1 MTVILRITLRAI
13 PSGLLLLLVVWLT
26 TANFEQSTSPLFAAG
41 VNFSSDI
48 TIDPI
53 DFSITASTSTPDNN
67 SSDSNSSNDSS
78 SSERKEDCSQ
88 GSYDDC
94 DLIRQAEGV
103 ITEGLEGYSG
113 GFTAYETSTAEILS
127 AVDNVTN
134 QALSLVTDL
143 NISEEVIS
151 ASADEGGELA
161 TLLKVLEEYV
171 SSLASE
177 TDEEKRIR
185 GESWTE
191 FYDIKETVGEINA
204 AVTPDSV
211 EALDR
216 ASYMQDRIWEQEAG
230 SDEFYE
236 AYADLYGTERTEERK
251 IKDDYNKA
259 RDAEIQIYE
268 IQSAVELDFG
278 GGVTST
284 VGDYI
289 DSLDPN
295 SSHYLTQVENYYGT
309 AYRQKLELDMESER
323 LFEDLQGTEEGTDKY
338 FDAYEAYYGTS
349 AMEEEKERIEV
360 ERISAIEL
368 EFDGGLTSTVADYVA
383 TFATGSEEHLSA
395 VEEYY
400 GVEYRDKREVEIEEE
415 RILKEKQDLVY
426 EIGTLTDLGLF
437 ISEALTSTVGDYIA
451 VLEEG
456 SEEHLNAVE
465 EYYGTEYRRKV
476 EQDIQM
482 DKLQKEKELEQET
495 LRLEEE
501 TFLQQISEKGNVELA
516 LLDGMTTTVAAM
528 VDSLAYG
535 SDDHLE
541 AIEEHYGVEYL
552 ERIEKDI
559 ENQIMLQKVTDAEYG
574 SDQYLIAFEEYYG
587 EAAAEVEKARLN
599 EEKLIQKVNELSSIE
614 IMMVSAGL
622 TSTVGSYISKLDY
635 GSSYHLREL
644 ERFYGDEYRYTVE
657 QEIEQERLDKH
668 KKLEEEELL
677 IRIQELSSAELT
689 VTSKGI
695 TSTATL
701 TILDES
707 LKDTEEIPT
716 SVDEIDEEVSG
727 PDDVIDI
734 TDTESSIDVAEV
746 EENIDAEKSDVIDL
760 IQLVNPEEEIP
771 LELNSAVVN
780 ELNEL
785 GYSFSGHR
793 RH

>member
-1 MTVILRITLRAI
+1 V
-13 PSGLLLLLVVWLT
+13 LLVVWLT
-26 TANFEQSTSPLFAAG
+26 TANFERSTSPLFAAG

-88 GSYDDC
+88 GSYDC
-94 DLIRQAEGV
+94 DLIQQAEGV

-113 GFTAYETSTAEILS
+113 GFSAYETSTAEILS
-127 AVDNVTN
+127 AVDNVTD
-134 QALSLVTDL
+134 QALSLVSDL

-177 TDEEKRIR
+177 TDEEKQIR
-185 GESWTE
+185 SESWTE

-204 AVTPDSV
+204 AATPDSV

-216 ASYMQDRIWEQEAG
+216 ASYMQDRIYEQEAG

-236 AYADLYGTERTEERK
+236 AYADLYGTERAEERK

-259 RDAEIQIYE
+259 RDAEIQIQE

-323 LFEDLQGTEEGTDKY
+323 LFGDLQGTEEGTDKY

-368 EFDGGLTSTVADYVA
+368 EFDGGLTSTVGNYVA
-383 TFATGSEEHLSA
+383 NFEEGSEEHLSA

-426 EIGTLTDLGLF
+426 EIGKLTDSGLF

-451 VLEEG
+451 ILEEG

-501 TFLQQISEKGNVELA
+501 TLLQQISEKGNVELT
-516 LLDGMTTTVAAM
+516 LLDGMTTTVVSM

-552 ERIEKDI
+552 ERVEKDI
-559 ENQIMLQKVTDAEYG
+559 ENQIMLQKVADAEYG
-574 SDQYLIAFEEYYG
+574 SAQYLIAFEEYYG
-587 EAAAEVEKARLN
+587 EAAAEVEVARLN

-644 ERFYGDEYRYTVE
+644 ERFYGDEYRYTIE

-716 SVDEIDEEVSG
+716 SVEEIDEEVSG

-734 TDTESSIDVAEV
+734 TDTKSNIDVAEV

-793 RH
+793 RY

>member
-1 MTVILRITLRAI
+1 M
-13 PSGLLLLLVVWLT
+13 
-26 TANFEQSTSPLFAAG
+26 E
-41 VNFSSDI
+41 
-48 TIDPI
+48 
-53 DFSITASTSTPDNN
+53 
-67 SSDSNSSNDSS
+67 
-78 SSERKEDCSQ
+78 
-88 GSYDDC
+88 
-94 DLIRQAEGV
+94 
-103 ITEGLEGYSG
+103 
-113 GFTAYETSTAEILS
+113 
-127 AVDNVTN
+127 
-134 QALSLVTDL
+134 
-143 NISEEVIS
+143 
-151 ASADEGGELA
+151 
-161 TLLKVLEEYV
+161 
-171 SSLASE
+171 
-177 TDEEKRIR
+177 
-185 GESWTE
+185 
-191 FYDIKETVGEINA
+191 
-204 AVTPDSV
+204 
-211 EALDR
+211 
-216 ASYMQDRIWEQEAG
+216 
-230 SDEFYE
+230 
-236 AYADLYGTERTEERK
+236 
-251 IKDDYNKA
+251 
-259 RDAEIQIYE
+259 
-268 IQSAVELDFG
+268 
-278 GGVTST
+278 
-284 VGDYI
+284 
-289 DSLDPN
+289 
-295 SSHYLTQVENYYGT
+295 
-309 AYRQKLELDMESER
+309 LELDMENER
-323 LFEDLQGTEEGTDKY
+323 LLEALKSADVGTDAY
-338 FDAYEAYYGTS
+338 FTAYEDYYGTS

-368 EFDGGLTSTVADYVA
+368 EFDGGLTSTVGNYVA
-383 TFATGSEEHLSA
+383 NFEEGSEEHLSA

-426 EIGTLTDLGLF
+426 EIGKLTDSGLF

-451 VLEEG
+451 ILEEG

-482 DKLQKEKELEQET
+482 DKLQKENELEQET

-516 LLDGMTTTVAAM
+516 LLDGMTTTVVAM

-587 EAAAEVEKARLN
+587 EAAAEVEVARLN

-644 ERFYGDEYRYTVE
+644 ERFYGDEYRYTIE
-657 QEIEQERLDKH
+657 QEIERARLEQH

-677 IRIQELSSAELT
+677 IRIQELNSKELT

-695 TSTATL
+695 TTTATL
-701 TILDES
+701 TISDES
-707 LKDTEEIPT
+707 VTETEEIPT
-716 SVDEIDEEVSG
+716 SVEEIGDEVSG

-780 ELNEL
+780 QLNEL

>member
-1 MTVILRITLRAI
+1 M
-13 PSGLLLLLVVWLT
+13 PSALLVLLVVWLT
-26 TANFEQSTSPLFAAG
+26 TANFERSTSPLFAAG

-88 GSYDDC
+88 GSYDC
-94 DLIRQAEGV
+94 DLIQQAEGV

-113 GFTAYETSTAEILS
+113 GFSAYETSTAEILS
-127 AVDNVTN
+127 AVDNVTD
-134 QALSLVTDL
+134 QALSLVSDL

-177 TDEEKRIR
+177 TDEEKQIR
-185 GESWTE
+185 SESWTE

-204 AVTPDSV
+204 AATPDSV

-216 ASYMQDRIWEQEAG
+216 ASYMQDRIYEQEAG

-236 AYADLYGTERTEERK
+236 AYADLYGTERAEERK

-259 RDAEIQIYE
+259 RDAEIQIQE

-323 LFEDLQGTEEGTDKY
+323 LFGDLQGTEEGTDKY

-368 EFDGGLTSTVADYVA
+368 EFDGGLTSTVGNYVA
-383 TFATGSEEHLSA
+383 NFEEGSEEHLSA

-426 EIGTLTDLGLF
+426 EIGKLTDSGLF

-451 VLEEG
+451 ILEEG

-501 TFLQQISEKGNVELA
+501 TLLQQISEKGNVELT
-516 LLDGMTTTVAAM
+516 LLDGMTTTVVSM

-552 ERIEKDI
+552 ERVEKDI
-559 ENQIMLQKVTDAEYG
+559 ENQIMLQKVADAEYG
-574 SDQYLIAFEEYYG
+574 SAQYLIAFEEYYG
-587 EAAAEVEKARLN
+587 EAAAEVEVARLN

-644 ERFYGDEYRYTVE
+644 ERFYGDEYRYTIE

-716 SVDEIDEEVSG
+716 SVEEIDEEVSG

-734 TDTESSIDVAEV
+734 TDTKSNIDVAEV

-793 RH
+793 RY